1 MLDRS
6 QTANL
11 FSEDLPAAGQET
23 DCEPERPASAPVSPT
38 PPRARRSPARRARP
52 TSPPGT
58 DTPRPRRP
66 RVELGDERRA
76 WRERLVALRPRLR
89 RVRPYAPIAVLL
101 LILLANPAG
110 CGRRATTTPATVPGS
125 RPATVPVASAT
136 VTRTVTVNA
145 PPPSHATRLAGR
157 EQHTQPSGRYRP
169 DGQPAVSGEQHV
181 SAGYSPP
188 AASLGPTFTRPAAAP
203 GSPSPAPV
211 STGRQPPPERGG
223 QADEFG
229 FER

>member
-23 DCEPERPASAPVSPT
+23 DCEPEPPAPAPVSPT
-38 PPRARRSPARRARP
+38 PRVRRSPARRARP
-52 TSPPGT
+52 TSPPLT
-58 DTPRPRRP
+58 DTPRPPRARVKRGEERRP
-66 RVELGDERRA
+66 

-89 RVRPYAPIAVLL
+89 RARTYAPIAVLL
-101 LILLANPAG
+101 LIVLANPAG
-110 CGRRATTTPATVPGS
+110 CARRATTPATVAGTT
-125 RPATVPVASAT
+125 PATAPVAPTA

-157 EQHTQPSGRYRP
+157 QRHTQPSGRYGT

-188 AASLGPTFTRPAAAP
+188 AASPGPTFPRPAAAP